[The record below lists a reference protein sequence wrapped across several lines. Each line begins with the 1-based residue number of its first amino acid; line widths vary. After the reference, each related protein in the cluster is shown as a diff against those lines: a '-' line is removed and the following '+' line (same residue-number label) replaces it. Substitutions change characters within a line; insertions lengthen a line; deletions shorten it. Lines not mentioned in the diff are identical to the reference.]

1 MSTHGEAHDDFT
13 QLIKLNGGSHVHT
26 FYKICRDGK
35 YFFMKRLRPEYASQ
49 EYYRQ
54 TFRKEYE
61 LGSSLQSEYIV
72 RYHQLVDAPTECSL
86 IMDYVNG
93 STLADFLRNHPDY
106 FHQTNHLRKFLQ
118 QLCLALQELHR
129 HQALH
134 LDLKP
139 SNIMLTAVNND
150 VRLIDLGC
158 SYTDARPSTIG
169 LSRHFAAPEQL
180 DGSYDVDARTDIYAL
195 GRILL
200 EMDATSPLPKGFR
213 EMARRCA
220 AEQKENRFQSVNE
233 ILDFLKQP
241 HRRHKFL
248 PIVLTVAVFAA
259 ILIISLPFWGG
270 PGGGSEGAGV
280 GSTFIDT
287 SNPDTLHLQILSVA
301 DRQVAVVP
309 PPKGSKPCGGDIVL
323 PDSVVYNGRTYYI
336 TAIADSAFFGCHEL
350 DNIHFPP
357 TLLTIGH
364 KAFEGCRRLGNI
376 HLPSSVV
383 SVGHDAF
390 FNCRSLRHVAW
401 PASAT
406 EVPGTCFHACRSLKS
421 ITLPEGVT
429 VIHQDAFCDCRSL
442 EEVDLPSTLQRI
454 DRGAFYQCTS
464 LRTITLPASI
474 TQLGEYLFYR
484 CPKLQEIRLLA
495 TTPPYISTIVEP
507 SFRGVIR
514 VPTASLEA
522 YKKAPGWKNLNLAP
536 L

>member
-86 IMDYVNG
+86 LMDYVNG

-200 EMDATSPLPKGFR
+200 EMDATSPLPKHFR

-220 AEQKENRFQSVNE
+220 AEQKENRFQSVDE
-233 ILDFLKQP
+233 ILDFLQQP
-241 HRRHKFL
+241 TRHRPLLILWLCVCCGIAAATILFL
-248 PIVLTVAVFAA
+248 FFF
-259 ILIISLPFWGG
+259 PFR
-270 PGGGSEGAGV
+270 EGAGV
-280 GSTFIDT
+280 GSTFVDT
-287 SNPDTLHLQILSVA
+287 SADTICLQVLSV
-301 DRQVAVVP
+301 DSQQVSIIP
-309 PPKGSKPCGGDIVL
+309 SSFGSYASDLII
-323 PDSVVYNGRTYYI
+323 PDSVAHHNRCYYV
-336 TAIADSAFFGCHEL
+336 TELADSVFFSCTELTSIKLPGRLTTIGSRAFDNCPRL
-350 DNIHFPP
+350 ANIHMPRSVNQVK
-357 TLLTIGH
+357 TG
-364 KAFEGCRRLGNI
+364 AF
-376 HLPSSVV
+376 V
-383 SVGHDAF
+383 
-390 FNCRSLRHVAW
+390 NCRSLSYVSW
-401 PASAT
+401 SPAAT
-406 EVPGTCFHACRSLKS
+406 VVPRNCFVSCMSLRS
-421 ITLPEGVT
+421 ITLPEGIT
-429 VIHQDAFCDCRSL
+429 AIHQDAFCDCQAL
-442 EEVDLPSTLQRI
+442 TDVDLPSTLQRI
-454 DRGAFYQCTS
+454 DRGTFYQCTS

-474 TQLGEYLFYR
+474 THLGEYLFYK
-484 CPKLQEIRLLA
+484 CNQLEEIRVLA

-522 YKKAPGWKNLNLAP
+522 YKKAPGWKKLNLAP

>member
-35 YFFMKRLRPEYASQ
+35 YFFMKRLRPEYAAQ

-61 LGSSLQSEYIV
+61 LGSSLQSEYVV

-158 SYTDARPSTIG
+158 SYMDARPDSMGQTT
-169 LSRHFAAPEQL
+169 HYAAPEQL
-180 DGSYDVDARTDIYAL
+180 DGTYDVDARTDIYAI
-195 GRILL
+195 GRILQVIG
-200 EMDATSPLPKGFR
+200 EHHPLPKHYQQL
-213 EMARRCA
+213 ADRCL
-220 AEQKENRFQSVNE
+220 QPRKEDRPQSVDE
-233 ILDFLKQP
+233 ILDFLQHP
-241 HRRHKFL
+241 PRRHKL
-248 PIVLTVAVFAA
+248 LSIALTAAA
-259 ILIISLPFWGG
+259 ILLILMITPSLLGRD
-270 PGGGSEGAGV
+270 GAGV
-280 GSTFIDT
+280 GSTFVDT
-287 SNPDTLHLQILSVA
+287 SADTICLQVLSV
-301 DRQVAVVP
+301 DSQQVSIIP
-309 PPKGSKPCGGDIVL
+309 SSFGSYASDLII
-323 PDSVVYNGRTYYI
+323 PDSVAHHNRCYYV
-336 TAIADSAFFGCHEL
+336 TELADSVFFSCTELTSIKLPGRLTTIGSRAFDNCPRL
-350 DNIHFPP
+350 ANIHMPRSVNQVK
-357 TLLTIGH
+357 TG
-364 KAFEGCRRLGNI
+364 AF
-376 HLPSSVV
+376 V
-383 SVGHDAF
+383 
-390 FNCRSLRHVAW
+390 NCRSLSYVSW
-401 PASAT
+401 SPAAT
-406 EVPGTCFHACRSLKS
+406 VVPRNCFVSCMSLRS
-421 ITLPEGVT
+421 ITLPEGIT
-429 VIHQDAFCDCRSL
+429 AIHQDAFCDCQAL
-442 EEVDLPSTLQRI
+442 TDVDLPSTLQRI
-454 DRGAFYQCTS
+454 DRGTFYQCTS

-474 TQLGEYLFYR
+474 THLGEYLFYK
-484 CPKLQEIRLLA
+484 CNQLEEIRVLA